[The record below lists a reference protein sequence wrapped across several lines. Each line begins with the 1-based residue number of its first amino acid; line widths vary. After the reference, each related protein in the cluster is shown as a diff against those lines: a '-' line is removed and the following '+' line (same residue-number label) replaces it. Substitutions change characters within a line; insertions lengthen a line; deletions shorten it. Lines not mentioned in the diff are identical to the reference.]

1 VRPSWNFFPSAGNM
15 EPVSFATSERI
26 NIALVK
32 GGDFAAEILDKTVF
46 SSSQEEIKA
55 WIVAVVD
62 PEENAPGKV
71 KAREQGR
78 LVFSDYRALFQAE
91 HEIGLIIVLDPDMS
105 LFEEIRLT
113 KPPHIRILSYHTFR
127 LFWDSLNHQI
137 ELLQQRNREIETI
150 LNGIQ
155 DSILVLNPDMCILEA
170 NQAFLDSMGYT
181 REEVINHKCYQVLQD
196 RNYKCEGHMLCPV
209 DEVLA
214 TGKAVQRVV
223 PRVDRQGGVVYIEV
237 SLYPLVEEDGS
248 INRLVEISRDVT
260 RLAREDE
267 EINRRL
273 EELLEERTRELQK
286 RNLEIQHQDKMA
298 SLGKLSAAVVHEINN
313 PLAGILN
320 LLLLIKRIT
329 REGPMDEKTT
339 SRFTRYVEMMEQETR
354 RISSITTNLLAFSRE
369 SQDEFG
375 QLDLNKLLEDV
386 LFLNANMLRLSEVRM
401 NRDYAEDLP
410 LISADGEQLKQV
422 FMNLITNA
430 VEAMENC
437 QVKELSIGTTYGE
450 HIVRASVGDTG
461 AGIPKNR
468 QSQLFEPFFST
479 KNRGRGVGLGLSV
492 AYGIVQS
499 HCGTIYV
506 DSEEGKGTCFTVI
519 LPRTQPTA
527 SYI

>member
-1 VRPSWNFFPSAGNM
+1 M
-15 EPVSFATSERI
+15 EPVYGSASEGT
-26 NIALVK
+26 NIGLVG
-32 GGDFAAEILDKTVF
+32 GGDFAVEVLERTVLT
-46 SSSQEEIKA
+46 SEREEIKA
-55 WIVAVVD
+55 RIVAVVD
-62 PEENAPGKV
+62 HREESPGKI

-78 LVFSDYRALFQAE
+78 YAFSEYKALFQPE
-91 HEIGLIIVLDPDMS
+91 LDIGLIIVLEPDLD
-105 LFEEIRLT
+105 LFEEIRLA
-113 KPPHIRILSYHTFR
+113 KPPHIRILAHHTFR
-127 LFWDSLNHQI
+127 LFWDSLNYHI
-137 ELLQQRNREIETI
+137 ELLQQRNLEIETI

-155 DSILVLNPDMCILEA
+155 DSILVLNPDMCIVET
-170 NQAFLDSMGYT
+170 NQAFLDSLGYT
-181 REEVINHKCYQVLQD
+181 REEVIQHKCYEVLQD
-196 RNYKCEGHMLCPV
+196 RNYKCEGHMMCPV

-214 TGKAVQRVV
+214 TGRAMQRVV
-223 PRVDRQGGVVYIEV
+223 PRVSREGNVVYLEV
-237 SLYPLVEEDGS
+237 SLYPIVETDGS
-248 INRLVEISRDVT
+248 LNRLVEISRDVT

-286 RNLEIQHQDKMA
+286 RNIEIRHQDKMA

-329 REGPMDEKTT
+329 REGPVEDKTMAD
-339 SRFTRYVEMMEQETR
+339 FTRYVEMMEQETR

-369 SQDEFG
+369 SQGELG

-386 LFLNANMLRLSEVRM
+386 LFLNSNMLRLSEVRVSK
-401 NRDYAEDLP
+401 DFAEDLP
-410 LISADGEQLKQV
+410 RIVADGEQLKQV

-430 VEAMENC
+430 VEAMESSR
-437 QVKELSIGTTYGE
+437 VKELRISTDYGE
-450 HIVRASVGDTG
+450 HTVRVHVRDTG
-461 AGIPKNR
+461 VGIPENR
-468 QSQLFEPFFST
+468 HSQLFEPFFST

-506 DSEEGKGTCFTVI
+506 DTTEEEGTRFTVT
-519 LPRTQPTA
+519 LPRVQPTA

>member
-1 VRPSWNFFPSAGNM
+1 M
-15 EPVSFATSERI
+15 EPVHFASAERM
-26 NIALVK
+26 NIALVG
-32 GGDFAAEILDKTVF
+32 GGDFAAEVLDKTVLGP
-46 SSSQEEIKA
+46 SREEIKA
-55 WIVAVVD
+55 RIVAVVD
-62 PEENAPGKV
+62 PRDNAPGKL

-78 LVFSDYRALFQAE
+78 SVFRDYRSLFQPE
-91 HEIGLIIVLDPDMS
+91 YDIGLIIVLDPDPG
-105 LFEEIRLT
+105 LFEEIRLA
-113 KPPHIRILSYHTFR
+113 KPPHIRILAYHTFK

-155 DSILVLNPDMCILEA
+155 DSILVLNPDMCIVEA

-196 RNYKCEGHMLCPV
+196 RNYKCDGHMLCPV

-214 TGKAVQRVV
+214 TGKSVQRVV
-223 PRVDRQGGVVYIEV
+223 PRVNRKGSVVYIEV

-248 INRLVEISRDVT
+248 VNRLVEISRDVT

-286 RNLEIQHQDKMA
+286 RNIEIQHQDKMA

-329 REGPMDEKTT
+329 KEGPVDEKTT
-339 SRFTRYVEMMEQETR
+339 AQFTRYVEMMEQETR

-369 SQDEFG
+369 SQGELG
-375 QLDLNKLLEDV
+375 QLDMNKLLEDV
-386 LFLNANMLRLSEVRM
+386 LFLNANMLRLSEIRV
-401 NRDYAEDLP
+401 NKNLAEDLP
-410 LISADGEQLKQV
+410 QIVADGEQLKQV

-430 VEAMENC
+430 VEAMESSKT
-437 QVKELSIGTTYGE
+437 KELSLITDHGE
-450 HIVRASVGDTG
+450 HTVWVSVCDTG
-461 AGIPKNR
+461 PGIPENR
-468 QSQLFEPFFST
+468 QSHLFEPFFST

-499 HCGTIYV
+499 HCGTIQV
-506 DSEEGKGTCFTVI
+506 ESTEGRGACFTVT
-519 LPRTQPTA
+519 LPRVQPTA
-527 SYI
+527 SYL